1 MTGPRIYADTVELKK
16 RMRASSDSV
25 LAELLRGDRNLREL
39 KRQRPDDSTIPSP
52 RNPVDPM
59 PIFRA
64 QEDSLNKARG
74 RKEPLAARDSLQRVL
89 GVKAEPTSTPTSII
103 ERAARIRDE
112 QLSQIPADLS
122 PLERSRR
129 EHDIRTTYDKLVA
142 RATALQPPKP

>member
-25 LAELLRGDRNLREL
+25 LAELLRGDRDLREL
-39 KRQRPDDSTIPSP
+39 MLQRPDDSTIPSP